1 MWMIDLVEFNA
12 VCYPGCYKFLFLLG
26 SSIEIIIADSF
37 ILIKYRLLIGLECI
51 CQCAIVLYQRI
62 DGNGSTNQIRDFIIE
77 HVQVSTN
84 SMYIRTK
91 LIARLALRQK
101 PKFIGQYFN

>member
-1 MWMIDLVEFNA
+1 MRYVILA
-12 VCYPGCYKFLFLLG
+12 ATKFLFLLG
-26 SSIEIIIADSF
+26 SSIEIIIADCF
-37 ILIKYRLLIGLECI
+37 ILIKYGLDCI